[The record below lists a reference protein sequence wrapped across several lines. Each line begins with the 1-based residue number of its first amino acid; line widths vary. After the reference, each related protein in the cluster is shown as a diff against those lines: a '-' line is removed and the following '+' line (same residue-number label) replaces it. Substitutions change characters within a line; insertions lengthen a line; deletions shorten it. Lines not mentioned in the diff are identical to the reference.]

1 VTDLSGT
8 WLGSYW
14 QNGEQV
20 RFEFALIH
28 SGNSLSGNIL
38 DDCYLGEANVSGVV
52 LGRKVRFSKQYVF
65 MNQFIV
71 RYSGTVSDDGDF
83 IKGDWFCTEKVLGF
97 HSLDLGRWEAHRNID
112 NLNLEWNVITRLA
125 GIRI

>member
-38 DDCYLGEANVSGVV
+38 DDCYLGEANISGVV

-71 RYSGTVSDDGDF
+71 RYSGTVSDDGDS

-97 HSLDLGRWEAHRNID
+97 HSLDLGTWEAHRNID

-125 GIRI
+125 GIRV